1 MYKKNRK
8 TQSSINQILND
19 EIDKKNQLYKRIK
32 KKQHLEENKL

>member
-1 MYKKNRK
+1 MYKKNHE

-19 EIDKKNQLYKRIK
+19 EIGKKNQLYKRIK